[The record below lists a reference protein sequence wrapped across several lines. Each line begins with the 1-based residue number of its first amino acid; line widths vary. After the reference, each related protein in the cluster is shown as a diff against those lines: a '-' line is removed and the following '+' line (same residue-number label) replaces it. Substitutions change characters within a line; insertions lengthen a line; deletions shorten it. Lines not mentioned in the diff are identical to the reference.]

1 MTTTDTAVAPTLSA
15 ADGFRLRGD
24 QVTRVEALSD
34 VVFAFA
40 LTLLGVSLGVPRT
53 FDQLLE
59 TLREFPA
66 FAICFAILIK
76 LWHDHYNFFRRY
88 GLQDSRTI
96 LLNSLLLFVVIL
108 YVYPLKFLFSLL
120 VTVWTTTGDP
130 MARMPDGKLA
140 LMIRYDQAQW
150 LTFVF
155 AIGFTAVYTLFAL
168 LYIHAYRLRD
178 TLHLSSLETL
188 ETRERI
194 VRNLLMCGIGLL
206 AACASLALGGYNG
219 RRAGWSFAL
228 IPVVLIV
235 RASVIR
241 RRRARLIAPNENKM
255 REIRDTA
262 MRPFDDHQ

>member
-1 MTTTDTAVAPTLSA
+1 MTTTDTTVAAP
-15 ADGFRLRGD
+15 DGFRLRGD

-155 AIGFTAVYTLFAL
+155 AIGFTAVYALFAL
-168 LYIHAYRLRD
+168 LYVHAYRLRD
-178 TLHLSSLETL
+178 ALHLSSLETL

-219 RRAGWSFAL
+219 RRAGWVFAL

-235 RASVIR
+235 RASVMG
-241 RRRARLIAPNENKM
+241 RRRAKLIAPNENKT
-255 REIRDTA
+255 REIRDTP
-262 MRPFDDHQ
+262 MRPVDDHH